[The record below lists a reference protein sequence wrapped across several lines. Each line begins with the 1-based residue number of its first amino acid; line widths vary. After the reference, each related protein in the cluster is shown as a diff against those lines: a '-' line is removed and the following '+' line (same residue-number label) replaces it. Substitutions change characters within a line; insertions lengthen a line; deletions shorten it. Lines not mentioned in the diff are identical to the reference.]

1 MKHNSDIDKFTLN
14 RYFRYL
20 PVVILLSLLLMAC
33 KEMPVGGEENPIENL
48 HSASMDNR
56 MHVKAAPHFIVG
68 EGASIQDAVDMAG
81 AGGVIHIKPGVYW
94 QSVTVVH
101 PNVRIM
107 GLKGPG
113 GEQVVIKNPGAVN
126 NGINVRAGADNFAL
140 SHVVVEGFN
149 RNGVFLIDVNGFD
162 IRHVTAQDNL
172 DYGIYPI
179 RSSNGSVSHS
189 VASGHADAGF
199 YVGQASDI
207 KLTHNVAFDNVIGIE
222 VSNSDD
228 ILVSHNQT
236 YNNTAGILAAL
247 LPGRMIREAN
257 RITLRHNQV
266 RDNNLPNFADH
277 GLAVGVPKGSGILAV
292 GIDHSLIEHNT
303 VTGNHF
309 LGIALASSLVLGQLA
324 GFPTEAF
331 ADIEPNPD
339 YVRIEK
345 NTVTGNG
352 TVQPDLP
359 FPAVDL
365 LWDGSGSENCWDKNT
380 YDSSVPEMLP
390 ACMK

>member
-1 MKHNSDIDKFTLN
+1 
-14 RYFRYL
+14 
-20 PVVILLSLLLMAC
+20 
-33 KEMPVGGEENPIENL
+33 MPVGGEANPIETL
-48 HSASMDNR
+48 PSASMDNL
-56 MHVKAAPHFIVG
+56 MHARATPRFIVE
-68 EGASIQDAVDMAG
+68 EGASIQDAIDMAG

-94 QSVTVVH
+94 QSVTVEH

-113 GEQVVIKNPGAVN
+113 GEQVIIKNPGAVN

-140 SHVVVEGFN
+140 SHVVVEGFD
-149 RNGVFLIDVNGFD
+149 RNGVFLNGVNGFD
-162 IRHVTAQDNL
+162 IRHVTARDNQE
-172 DYGIYPI
+172 YGIFPV
-179 RSSNGSVSHS
+179 RSANGSVRHS
-189 VASGHADAGF
+189 VASGHADAGL
-199 YVGQASDI
+199 YVGQGRDI
-207 KLTHNVAFDNVIGIE
+207 KLTHNEAFDNVIGIE

-228 ILVSHNQT
+228 ILVSHNST

-247 LPGRMIREAN
+247 LPGRMITEAN
-257 RITLRHNQV
+257 RITIRHNQV

-303 VTGNHF
+303 VTGNQF

-324 GFPTEAF
+324 GFPPEAF
-331 ADIEPNPD
+331 AGIEPNPD
-339 YVRIEK
+339 FVRIEK
-345 NTVTGNG
+345 NSVTGNG

-365 LWDGSGSENCWDKNT
+365 LWDGSGLENCWDKNT

-390 ACMK
+390 ACVRQPGN